1 MPGQTRAAAAGR
13 RRRPATPRER
23 KPSRRGGP
31 RPGADSGATRSAVFA
46 AAAELFSRRGY
57 DGVTVDDIAAA
68 AGVNK
73 AMIYYHF
80 TDKLGLYRAIVCEML
95 DEAGARV
102 SAIVAEPVAPSRKL
116 ERFIAGFIALADKRP
131 YFPPLMLREMSEGAL
146 HLDTEIL
153 TRMRTVFL
161 AFAPRARGRA
171 ARRSVSR
178 DASGAGLHERAGPV
192 LLNAARERAAAQP
205 GRERLPMFVHVPHD
219 ELTRHM
225 QHVAL
230 RMLSEGLTDHA
241 SARHSAECRDASRAQ
256 RTRRRTKCAP
266 PVTSKPPKCA
276 SRPKSAGGSAS

>member
-1 MPGQTRAAAAGR
+1 MPGQTRTAAAGR

-31 RPGADSGATRSAVFA
+31 RPGTDSGATRSAVFT
-46 AAAELFSRRGY
+46 AAAESFSRRGY

-80 TDKLGLYRAIVCEML
+80 TDKLGLYRAVVCEML

-102 SAIVAEPVAPSRKL
+102 SSIVAEPVAPSRKL

-161 AFAPRARGRA
+161 AFARVLEEGQNAGEFRAIRPVLA
-171 ARRSVSR
+171 YMSV
-178 DASGAGLHERAGPV
+178 LGPV
-192 LLNAARERAAAQP
+192 LLNAARERAAAHP
-205 GRERLPMFVHVPHD
+205 GRDRLPMFVRVAHD

-230 RMLSEGLTDHA
+230 RMLSKD
-241 SARHSAECRDASRAQ
+241 S
-256 RTRRRTKCAP
+256 
-266 PVTSKPPKCA
+266 
-276 SRPKSAGGSAS
+276 